1 MQCITAQGVC
11 WITPTGQTIIDNVS
25 ISLGGERT
33 GLVGKNGS
41 GKTTLVRLLLCDL
54 NPTSGSIQHFC
65 KIAYLPQSFELN
77 PDASVAQVLGIDKQL
92 AAIAEIESGEFS
104 EKLFDIV
111 QNDWDIG
118 NKARVEL
125 SGFGLSEI
133 GFDRAM
139 RDLSGGEATKVL
151 LTSLLLSEP
160 EFIVLDEPTNNLDM
174 DSRNALYEFI
184 RGWTR
189 GALIATHDRTL
200 LSSVD
205 QIAELFEG
213 RLTLFGGSFA
223 SYRQQRDLEKAA
235 TERSLTAAKQ
245 SLLKVTDKAQKS
257 LARQQRRS
265 ARGRKEGLGSG
276 EPKIVL
282 GALKRQGEKTAS
294 RLAAIFERK
303 IEQAQQNLEEARR
316 RIRPENRVRIDLSG
330 TAVPRG
336 KVAVRLKD
344 VSFGYGSEPDGDL
357 VTNMSFAIMGRERV
371 AVTGPNGCGKTT
383 LLRLIAGE
391 LIPKSGTLVRGI
403 DHIAYLPQNTLL
415 LHNTATLLSNF
426 QRLSGRY
433 NENMARELLSGFLFY
448 GLDAFKPTSGLSG
461 GERLR
466 VALAGV
472 LCREYPP
479 SMLILDEPTNH
490 LDLDSIEQIESALHG
505 YQGTLIIVSHDQAF
519 ISEAGIEREI
529 ILKGHAARPA

>member
-118 NKARVEL
+118 SKARVEL

-189 GALIATHDRTL
+189 GALIASHDRTL

-205 QIAELFEG
+205 QIAELLEG
-213 RLTLFGGSFA
+213 RLTLFCGSFA
-223 SYRQQRDLEKAA
+223 KLQAA
-235 TERSLTAAKQ
+235 A
-245 SLLKVTDKAQKS
+245 
-257 LARQQRRS
+257 
-265 ARGRKEGLGSG
+265 
-276 EPKIVL
+276 
-282 GALKRQGEKTAS
+282 
-294 RLAAIFERK
+294 
-303 IEQAQQNLEEARR
+303 
-316 RIRPENRVRIDLSG
+316 
-330 TAVPRG
+330 
-336 KVAVRLKD
+336 
-344 VSFGYGSEPDGDL
+344 
-357 VTNMSFAIMGRERV
+357 
-371 AVTGPNGCGKTT
+371 
-383 LLRLIAGE
+383 
-391 LIPKSGTLVRGI
+391 
-403 DHIAYLPQNTLL
+403 
-415 LHNTATLLSNF
+415 
-426 QRLSGRY
+426 
-433 NENMARELLSGFLFY
+433 
-448 GLDAFKPTSGLSG
+448 
-461 GERLR
+461 
-466 VALAGV
+466 
-472 LCREYPP
+472 
-479 SMLILDEPTNH
+479 
-490 LDLDSIEQIESALHG
+490 
-505 YQGTLIIVSHDQAF
+505 
-519 ISEAGIEREI
+519 
-529 ILKGHAARPA
+529 